1 MTTTLKTR
9 MPARSASAKAR
20 PAYSEAGIEPTI
32 AEMLSEPI
40 VRAVMRRD
48 SIDDATIVRVI
59 AEARAQ
65 RAERAER
72 CVA

>member
-1 MTTTLKTR
+1 MTMTLKTR
-9 MPARSASAKAR
+9 MPARSASAKAHH
-20 PAYSEAGIEPTI
+20 AYSAAGIEPTI

-48 SIDDATIVRVI
+48 SVDDATIVRVI

-65 RAERAER
+65 RAERR
-72 CVA
+72 VA